1 MKRNLPPYIYRR
13 KRDGVLLFKRRI
25 AGRLM
30 EVRLET
36 QFPEGAPIP
45 FALHQERER
54 LLSDPMPVAPGQTFA
69 AVIRHYEASHRYQGL
84 KPRTRQDYDKRT
96 AYFKDKFGG
105 LDPRHIERRH
115 VIAWRDAWAK
125 KDGPHEANYRLRVM
139 RLLLEHS
146 VDMGL
151 LKAGAN
157 PAKGVQEVQYDKRER
172 EPWPDTLVAAF
183 RVRYDYGTRERT
195 IFELCLGT
203 GQRISDV
210 LKMGWPDLDEGGINL
225 SQGKT
230 GKRLWVP
237 LTAHLRAAL
246 DALPRTDLAFL
257 PKAKGAG
264 RLSYRMAAQ
273 AMRDARGEIGA
284 EDYDTHGLR
293 YTAAVELLKAGC
305 SDELIASVTGQSIRM
320 VEHYTRHVRQRMRA
334 TEAQKK
340 RR

>member
-1 MKRNLPPYIYRR
+1 
-13 KRDGVLLFKRRI
+13 
-25 AGRLM
+25 
-30 EVRLET
+30 
-36 QFPEGAPIP
+36 
-45 FALHQERER
+45 
-54 LLSDPMPVAPGQTFA
+54 
-69 AVIRHYEASHRYQGL
+69 
-84 KPRTRQDYDKRT
+84 
-96 AYFKDKFGG
+96 
-105 LDPRHIERRH
+105 
-115 VIAWRDAWAK
+115 
-125 KDGPHEANYRLRVM
+125 
-139 RLLLEHS
+139 
-146 VDMGL
+146 
-151 LKAGAN
+151 
-157 PAKGVQEVQYDKRER
+157 
-172 EPWPDTLVAAF
+172 
-183 RVRYDYGTRERT
+183 
-195 IFELCLGT
+195 
-203 GQRISDV
+203 
-210 LKMGWPDLDEGGINL
+210 MGWPDLEDGGINL

-273 AMRDARGEIGA
+273 AMRDARAEIGA